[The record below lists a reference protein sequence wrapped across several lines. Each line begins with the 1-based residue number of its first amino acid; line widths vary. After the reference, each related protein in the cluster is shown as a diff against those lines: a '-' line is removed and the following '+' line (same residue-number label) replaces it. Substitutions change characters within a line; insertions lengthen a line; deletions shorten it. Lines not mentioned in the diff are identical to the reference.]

1 MAIKPGDF
9 VKISYTGMLDD
20 GTVFDTTDEKL
31 AKEKGIYNPRVIY
44 NPVLLVVGRQHILK
58 GLEEALIGMDKGEE
72 KEVIIPPEKAFGQ
85 VNNNLINVI
94 PLSYFEK
101 QKLNPVPGM
110 IVNVNDR
117 DGMIK
122 SVGAGRVIVDF
133 NHPLA
138 GKTLK
143 YKIKVE
149 EILDTVEKKV
159 KALFED
165 SGLGDKGLEGKISI
179 DNDVLTVDIK
189 ADPSETYIFKK
200 QTFLSWIREID
211 EINKIKFNEEYQLV
225 SRKSPEPEEKSVE
238 QKEKKE
244 KEAKSAKETKE
255 SKEEKKGS
263 KK

>member
-1 MAIKPGDF
+1 MAIKQGDF

-72 KEVIIPPEKAFGQ
+72 KEVTIPPEKAFGQ

-179 DNDVLTVDIK
+179 DKDVLTVDIK

-225 SRKSPEPEEKSVE
+225 SRKSSEPEEKNES
-238 QKEKKE
+238 KPA
-244 KEAKSAKETKE
+244 KEAGKE
-255 SKEEKKGS
+255 SRKEDYKKNGS